1 MNNYS
6 TSLILIGMPGAGK
19 STIGELLAVSL
30 KKDFIDTDRLIEQRQ
45 QKTLQDI
52 VDSQGYLALRNL
64 EENTLLNTTYPS
76 HVVATGGSAVYSAKA
91 MSHLKHFG
99 LIVFLDVDF
108 PELENRLQNFNSR
121 GLARR
126 PEQTLAELY
135 AERRPLY
142 QQYADIIV
150 KCAGKTPEQ
159 IINEIIGEESESY
172 SDMDA

>member
-1 MNNYS
+1 MNNYN

-30 KKDFIDTDRLIEQRQ
+30 KKDFIDTDRVIEQRQ
-45 QKTLQDI
+45 QKALQDI
-52 VDSQGYLALRNL
+52 VDSQGYAALRDL
-64 EENTLLNTTYPS
+64 EEHTLLNEAYPN

-91 MSHLKHFG
+91 MAHLKHFG
-99 LIVFLDVDF
+99 LIVFLDVEL
-108 PELENRLQNFNSR
+108 PQLENRVHNLNSR

-126 PEQTLAELY
+126 PEQTLADLF

-142 QQYADIIV
+142 RQYADIIID
-150 KCAGKTPEQ
+150 CSGKTPAQ
-159 IINEIIGEESESY
+159 IIDEIIGEESESY